1 MIDSL
6 SNTTYLNRFTHQP
19 VMTANEELLLGRQV
33 QAGNEAARQEFIERN
48 LKLVVSLAGRYRA
61 RGVDFADLVHEGN
74 LGLMRAVDKFD
85 PEMGYRFSTYA
96 AWWIRQAVERAIMN
110 QAKTVRTP
118 IHKQREMRQTQRNI
132 EAENETLPGYARKN
146 LDHWFNPAEQ
156 IISLDQP
163 IDGTD
168 GTFGVDLVVSDTPD
182 PEETVMERETA
193 RDVRRWLSLLP
204 DLPRMVLMRR
214 YGLDGREPETLAAI
228 GVRLG
233 ATRER
238 VRQIQV
244 EGLNHLRRLVETGVI
259 PVDAIAFAR

>member
-96 AWWIRQAVERAIMN
+96 AWWIRQAVNA
-110 QAKTVRTP
+110 P
-118 IHKQREMRQTQRNI
+118 
-132 EAENETLPGYARKN
+132 L
-146 LDHWFNPAEQ
+146 
-156 IISLDQP
+156 
-163 IDGTD
+163 
-168 GTFGVDLVVSDTPD
+168 
-182 PEETVMERETA
+182 
-193 RDVRRWLSLLP
+193 
-204 DLPRMVLMRR
+204 
-214 YGLDGREPETLAAI
+214 
-228 GVRLG
+228 
-233 ATRER
+233 
-238 VRQIQV
+238 
-244 EGLNHLRRLVETGVI
+244 
-259 PVDAIAFAR
+259 